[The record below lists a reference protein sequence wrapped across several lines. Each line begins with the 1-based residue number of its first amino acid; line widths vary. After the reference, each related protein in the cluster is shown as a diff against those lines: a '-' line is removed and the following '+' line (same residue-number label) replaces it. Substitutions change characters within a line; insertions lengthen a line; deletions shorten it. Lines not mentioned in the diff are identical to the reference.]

1 MKAQHS
7 LVESLVATLVKA
19 QVNLQGLDVGLN
31 SRKLIFTLIILRL
44 VTYNLSSQI
53 LRRVTLKY
61 MAE

>member
-1 MKAQHS
+1 MKAQH
-7 LVESLVATLVKA
+7 SLVATLVKA